1 MKRPCVTL
9 RSKLTRELYN
19 FDNERWYI
27 NIQVPDRNDILRI
40 QHSNL
45 NINPLDEHDN
55 LKVKVPFRYK
65 KFMVKSD
72 VSMYSLKKDDI
83 VDCTLQYTG
92 KWTLKTNNITGCTW
106 SLVSISPVDQASSST

>member
-1 MKRPCVTL
+1 MKGPCVTL

-27 NIQVPDRNDILRI
+27 NIQVPDREYILGI
-40 QHSNL
+40 QPSQL
-45 NINPLDEHDN
+45 DVNPLDDHDN

-72 VSMYSLKKDDI
+72 VSMYSLKKGDI
-83 VDCTLQYTG
+83 VECKIQYTG

-106 SLVSISPVDQASSST
+106 SLVAISPVDPASSST